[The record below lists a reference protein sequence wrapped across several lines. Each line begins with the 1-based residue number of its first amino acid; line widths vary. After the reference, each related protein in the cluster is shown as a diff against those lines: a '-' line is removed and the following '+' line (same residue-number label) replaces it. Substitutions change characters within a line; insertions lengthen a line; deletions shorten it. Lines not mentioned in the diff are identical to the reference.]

1 VATDVLLQNSTSA
14 VRQARELAAALLTG
28 WGCAPECVDDAVLV
42 VSEMVTNAVR
52 HGSGGIRLRLHWSG
66 SYLRV
71 EVRDGSPL
79 LPRLLPASPSAD
91 RGRGLRIV
99 ARLASRWGSTRLRDG
114 KVVWVELR
122 CLHARCQYARDA
134 ATGPAGHR

>member
-1 VATDVLLQNSTSA
+1 MDTDVLLENSTSA
-14 VRQARELAAALLTG
+14 VRQAREVTRTALGQWHCAAD
-28 WGCAPECVDDAVLV
+28 CIDDALLV

-52 HGSGGIRLRLHWSG
+52 HGQGRIRLRLSWSRR
-66 SYLRV
+66 YLRV
-71 EVRDGSPL
+71 EVRDASPL

-114 KVVWVELR
+114 KVVWVDLQCRE
-122 CLHARCQYARDA
+122 AQEPA
-134 ATGPAGHR
+134 AAGSRTC